1 MDDPYK
7 KSFSER
13 ECVKCAFPDGIIIRP
28 DGVHELDPCVYE
40 TIEIHRNVTVEIL
53 RCKNCGNT
61 EILWFRQ
68 ENTEDE
74 WVGDENG

>member
-1 MDDPYK
+1 M
-7 KSFSER
+7 
-13 ECVKCAFPDGIIIRP
+13 AFMNSIPAYTKR
-28 DGVHELDPCVYE
+28 VYE

-74 WVGDENG
+74 WVGDENENRTD